1 MAATPRIF
9 VERIPRPICAHR
21 FALGMIALVVG
32 VVPAFSAGQS
42 AFDGVYIARGVDS
55 AGNEYRRAVD
65 IERHGDR
72 FTVTWVAAEVVG
84 QAVILEPT
92 WVGVGIATGDT
103 LSVSFVAE
111 DAFGIMVYEFGGDG
125 QVSGR
130 WTLAGEDETIYSETL
145 TRLPDVMPIVTSGS
159 APAREHEPSLESPVN
174 HHVR

>member
-1 MAATPRIF
+1 MA
-9 VERIPRPICAHR
+9 CAR
-21 FALGMIALVVG
+21 RLALGMIAFVVG
-32 VVPAFSAGQS
+32 VVPAFSAGQP

-72 FTVTWVAAEVVG
+72 FTVTWVAAEIVG
-84 QAVILEPT
+84 HAVMLEPT
-92 WVGVGIATGDT
+92 WVGVGIAIGDT
-103 LSVSFVAE
+103 LSVSVVAE
-111 DAFGIMVYEFGGDG
+111 DAFGIMVYKFGSDG

-145 TRLPDVMPIVTSGS
+145 TRLPDVPPIAPSGS
-159 APAREHEPSLESPVN
+159 APGPEHEPSLESLAN